1 MRNTAG
7 GALPRW
13 DDNVERHDRAHSP
26 TVAKI
31 LLDVQSLFIERLQAW
46 THSMAPTGWRRQARW
61 HGREWMRLVFFM
73 IRSNVHGRARRLAAL
88 RRIASCLRAITPTSR
103 YRLILEQRAYH
114 VKRCRAY
121 ARIGAVLWYIY
132 RNHRAGVACLELPPV
147 EPAPSPLTQWT
158 RSPRTPVL
166 NLRHDMSC
174 LERYVRWIVSPS
186 LRARKAQLLAAA
198 IKKRAMWRICAY
210 LVATYRQSLHEDLL
224 AARASSRHGLVCAH
238 TRNAQRLRPKR
249 GVNYDEK
256 DRRPNRILPT
266 ETYRTHRWPL
276 RDKCGPT
283 LAAILYY
290 LWGIT

>member
-1 MRNTAG
+1 MCVLYAYDRLWSGLLSVRILPWSAPVRG
-7 GALPRW
+7 CSPFGAF
-13 DDNVERHDRAHSP
+13 
-26 TVAKI
+26 
-31 LLDVQSLFIERLQAW
+31 SLHL
-46 THSMAPTGWRRQARW
+46 HL
-61 HGREWMRLVFFM
+61 H
-73 IRSNVHGRARRLAAL
+73 
-88 RRIASCLRAITPTSR
+88 
-103 YRLILEQRAYH
+103 
-114 VKRCRAY
+114 
-121 ARIGAVLWYIY
+121 
-132 RNHRAGVACLELPPV
+132 CLELPHV
-147 EPAPSPLTQWT
+147 EPTPSPLTQWT

-166 NLRHDMSC
+166 HLRHDMSC

-186 LRARKAQLLAAA
+186 LRARKAQLLAAE
-198 IKKRAMWRICAY
+198 IKKRARWRICAY

-283 LAAILYY
+283 LAIILYY